1 METMLSK
8 SPYRP
13 SRPYGRTPL
22 PLAPSLGP
30 APRAKHRRL
39 WQETRSAR
47 PRWSQSLPSPLALLG
62 EEALREVHPFL
73 QLAEPPLL
81 VLEPFTY
88 LRYFGVRVSTRWRP
102 LGPCSQQ
109 KPPRLG

>member
-13 SRPYGRTPL
+13 SRPYGRTTL
-22 PLAPSLGP
+22 PLVPSLGP

-62 EEALREVHPFL
+62 EESLRKVH
-73 QLAEPPLL
+73 LL
-81 VLEPFTY
+81 LKVPQASLNVLEPLTY
-88 LRYFGVRVSTRWRP
+88 LRYFGVREPTRWRP
-102 LGPCSQQ
+102 IDP
-109 KPPRLG
+109 